1 MESRF
6 DPIGRME
13 DGSMMA
19 MKHEITQDDILPME
33 RYASER
39 KERRAR
45 LVGVKKHR
53 RVEVGPDC
61 TFYFENYETMW
72 HQVHEMLFIEKG
84 GEAQIPDEL
93 AAYNPLIPK
102 GRELVATV
110 MFEIDD
116 PARRQALLAKLGG
129 VEETAFLQFGG
140 ETVIGRPEEDVDR
153 TSSAGKARGAGRR
166 LQGPE
171 HPGRARLPPPELRS
185 HGGPARSD
193 PRRPRRR
200 PRIDPQPD
208 TRPFRG
214 CRPGRAGLFSS
225 IVLYEHMFK

>member
-1 MESRF
+1 
-6 DPIGRME
+6 ME

-19 MKHEITQDDILPME
+19 MKHEITHDDILPME

-45 LVGVKKHR
+45 LVDVKKNR

-61 TFYFENYETMW
+61 TFYFESYETMW

-129 VEETAFLQFGG
+129 VEETAFLQFSG

-153 TSSAGKARGAGRR
+153 TSAAGKASSVQFIHFPLSAEQAAGFKAPDAQVVLGFRHPNYGHMAV
-166 LQGPE
+166 LPE
-171 HPGRARLPPPELRS
+171 ATRAALAEDL
-185 HGGPARSD
+185 
-193 PRRPRRR
+193 
-200 PRIDPQPD
+200 
-208 TRPFRG
+208 
-214 CRPGRAGLFSS
+214 
-225 IVLYEHMFK
+225 E